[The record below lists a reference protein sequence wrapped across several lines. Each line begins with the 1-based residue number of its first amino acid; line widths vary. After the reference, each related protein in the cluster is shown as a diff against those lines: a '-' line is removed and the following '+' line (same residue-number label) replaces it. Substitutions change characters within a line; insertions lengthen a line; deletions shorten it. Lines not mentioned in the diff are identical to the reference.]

1 MLLRSRNG
9 RPLARRFRAAVAV
22 GALLAFTL
30 VAPTLVLCESVTG
43 HAAVEPAE
51 SPCCQR
57 GFLDEP
63 NAPGAPAPGP
73 AGATVRD
80 CGGDA
85 CEDTPIIASIVLPK
99 PPRGGHHDDVVAVVP
114 GAATAEAHRA
124 LATVRLA
131 ASTSPLPSFL
141 SRHTVLRI

>member
-9 RPLARRFRAAVAV
+9 RPRARKFRAAVAV

-30 VAPTLVLCESVTG
+30 VAPTLVLCESATG

-63 NAPGAPAPGP
+63 NAPGAPATT
-73 AGATVRD
+73 GATVRD

-99 PPRGGHHDDVVAVVP
+99 PPRGGHHHDVVTVLP
-114 GAATAEAHRA
+114 GAATTEAHRSFA
-124 LATVRLA
+124 SIGLA
-131 ASTSPLPSFL
+131 SSPSPLPSL
-141 SRHTVLRI
+141 LRRHTVLRI